1 MTHMT
6 HNRKGDSYGL
16 LSRCGPPH
24 RGHICVLQ
32 PNVRPGRKLRMDVY
46 ARTPV
51 VYWPA
56 WACRLEGGVGVGWI
70 KRHWSQPRETELPQA
85 DSRVRGHPMGG
96 MVCQAP
102 TSQLYHWY
110 VMAVCHRG
118 WWAVGRHVQHG

>member
-1 MTHMT
+1 MCAAT
-6 HNRKGDSYGL
+6 K
-16 LSRCGPPH
+16 CE
-24 RGHICVLQ
+24 
-32 PNVRPGRKLRMDVY
+32 
-46 ARTPV
+46 
-51 VYWPA
+51 A
-56 WACRLEGGVGVGWI
+56 WAQAAHGRVCAHPCGVLARLGMQVGGGGGVGWI

-85 DSRVRGHPMGG
+85 DSRVRGHPRGG